1 MASLRGRRIP
11 PAIPETSAVK
21 YASSI
26 LDLIGNTPL
35 LALEGKVIVCMLCD
49 SGERYL
55 SVQGLFN
62 SEEWVP

>member
-1 MASLRGRRIP
+1 M
-11 PAIPETSAVK
+11 K